1 MSRILNY
8 GSVNIDEFF
17 SVPHICQPGETL
29 SSTEYIVRA
38 GGKGANQSIACAKA
52 GARVYHAGKFGH
64 DAAWVRDYMQKNGI
78 DVTFAELKENERNG
92 RAFIQVSADTGDN
105 CIVLYPGTNA
115 TYTAGEAEKVIDH
128 FGPQDWIVMQNEIS
142 EGGEI
147 MKRAANRG
155 LSILFNPAPMTKGI
169 LEVFPFENIS
179 ILVVNEHEARSLYE
193 ELGGKEKV
201 AGLNL
206 AERLLSEF
214 KVMQGVI
221 ITLGGE
227 GVVAKFRK
235 DNEEKD
241 FKVAGCKVDVKDTTG
256 AGDTFVGFFLAAF
269 IRYEKEAYFD
279 RVQMALK
286 EANVASS
293 LAVQKE
299 GSMASV
305 PTLKEVLECMESQ

>member
-1 MSRILNY
+1 MAS
-8 GSVNIDEFF
+8 FF
-17 SVPHICQPGETL
+17 VTITKIH
-29 SSTEYIVRA
+29 
-38 GGKGANQSIACAKA
+38 NQ
-52 GARVYHAGKFGH
+52 
-64 DAAWVRDYMQKNGI
+64 
-78 DVTFAELKENERNG
+78 RNG

-147 MKRAANRG
+147 MKRAASRG

-214 KVMQGVI
+214 KAMQGVI

-256 AGDTFVGFFLAAF
+256 AGDTFV
-269 IRYEKEAYFD
+269 
-279 RVQMALK
+279 V
-286 EANVASS
+286 S
-293 LAVQKE
+293 LIV
-299 GSMASV
+299 
-305 PTLKEVLECMESQ
+305 